1 MDNILKRNKSGSIIW
16 TKDQINYIT
25 TNYKSK
31 HSTGQLA
38 KYFNTSTQAI
48 RNCLKQNGVR
58 VLSLQEQ
65 QYAKHPRRSD
75 YFENID
81 TKEKAY
87 WLGFL
92 YADGCV
98 NNNSNAI
105 SINLKREDEYMLCN
119 FANAIESTNII
130 SHSKKIF
137 NGKEF
142 NQSHFSIKDAKM
154 KADLIKWGCV
164 SNKTYKELE
173 IPNIPDN
180 LIWHFIRGVVDGDG
194 SINYSKR
201 NLRLSITCN
210 SETFLNQLKI
220 KFGKDKLALD
230 KHKTP
235 MLVITGSKQLKPI
248 LDNIYKDSNDLIRLD
263 RKYRIYLNHYGLCA

>member
-1 MDNILKRNKSGSIIW
+1 MNNILKRNKDGSIIW

-25 TNYKSK
+25 TNYKLNY
-31 HSTGQLA
+31 STGQLA
-38 KYFNTSTQAI
+38 KYFDTSTQAI
-48 RNCLKQNGVR
+48 RNCLKHSGVR

-65 QYAKHPRRSD
+65 QHIKHPRCSN

-98 NNNSNAI
+98 SNRRNTI
-105 SINLKREDEYMLCN
+105 SLNLKKEDEYMLRN
-119 FANAIESTNII
+119 FANTIGTDNAI
-130 SHSKKIF
+130 SHSKKMVD
-137 NGKEF
+137 GKEF
-142 NQSHFSIKDAKM
+142 DQSHFSIRDAKM
-154 KADLIKWGCV
+154 KADLMKWGCV
-164 SNKTYKELE
+164 PNKTYEEIE
-173 IPNIPDN
+173 IPHIPDN
-180 LIWHFIRGVVDGDG
+180 LMWHFIRGVVDGDG
-194 SINYSKR
+194 SINYSNH
-201 NLRLSITCN
+201 NLRLSITSN

-248 LDNIYKDSNDLIRLD
+248 LDNIYKDSNDLIRLN
-263 RKYRIYLNHYGLCA
+263 RKYKIYLNHYGLCA